1 MKNILKKTLL
11 TALLTASAFSAD
23 SYDSNSFCPLS
34 RVFIDIMKNC
44 QDVATCRNSCHMLSN
59 IAIASSSEDDETSEM
74 INDFELHKH
83 CDGIDESKLA
93 LKQAWANALIETAE
107 YNRKLENC

>member
-44 QDVATCRNSCHMLSN
+44 QDVATCRNSCHMCRTLQ
-59 IAIASSSEDDETSEM
+59 
-74 INDFELHKH
+74 LQ
-83 CDGIDESKLA
+83 A
-93 LKQAWANALIETAE
+93 L
-107 YNRKLENC
+107 RRR